1 MIQSMTGY
9 GRGTCDLEDFSFQI
23 EIKTVNHRYAELAL
37 RLPRFL
43 NPVENRIRKQI
54 LDRIS
59 RGHADVFITAEY
71 TGTEG
76 RQVKVDKGLAKAY
89 HDSLKELACL
99 LGPSEEGA
107 RQDLFFIAGCEGVL
121 VPEDAALD
129 LDRFWPAM
137 EQAVDTALDHLLAMR
152 RTEGA
157 QLEADLERRIGTI
170 EGQLGII
177 EARAPETVK
186 AYRERITSQLR
197 DLLQEAALYAD
208 RVNVT
213 EETVRLHSHLAQF
226 RQLLREE
233 KPVGRRMDFLVQE
246 MNREANTIASKA
258 GDARIIQTIVDMKSE
273 IEKVREQIQNIQ

>member
-177 EARAPETVK
+177 EARAPGRGPGDPGSGPLCGPGERDGRNRPAPQPSSPVPAAAPGRETCGT
-186 AYRERITSQLR
+186 ADGFPGPGDEPGSQYHR
-197 DLLQEAALYAD
+197 LQGRGCPDHPDHCGY
-208 RVNVT
+208 
-213 EETVRLHSHLAQF
+213 
-226 RQLLREE
+226 E
-233 KPVGRRMDFLVQE
+233 K
-246 MNREANTIASKA
+246 
-258 GDARIIQTIVDMKSE
+258 
-273 IEKVREQIQNIQ
+273 

>member
-1 MIQSMTGY
+1 
-9 GRGTCDLEDFSFQI
+9 
-23 EIKTVNHRYAELAL
+23 
-37 RLPRFL
+37 
-43 NPVENRIRKQI
+43 
-54 LDRIS
+54 
-59 RGHADVFITAEY
+59 
-71 TGTEG
+71 
-76 RQVKVDKGLAKAY
+76 
-89 HDSLKELACL
+89 
-99 LGPSEEGA
+99 
-107 RQDLFFIAGCEGVL
+107 
-121 VPEDAALD
+121 
-129 LDRFWPAM
+129 M

-186 AYRERITSQLR
+186 EYRERITSQLR
-197 DLLQEAALYAD
+197 DLLQEAGAGPLDEGRVIQEAALYAD

>member
-170 EGQLGII
+170 EGQLGIMK
-177 EARAPETVK
+177 PG
-186 AYRERITSQLR
+186 LR
-197 DLLQEAALYAD
+197 K
-208 RVNVT
+208 R
-213 EETVRLHSHLAQF
+213 
-226 RQLLREE
+226 
-233 KPVGRRMDFLVQE
+233 
-246 MNREANTIASKA
+246 
-258 GDARIIQTIVDMKSE
+258 
-273 IEKVREQIQNIQ
+273 